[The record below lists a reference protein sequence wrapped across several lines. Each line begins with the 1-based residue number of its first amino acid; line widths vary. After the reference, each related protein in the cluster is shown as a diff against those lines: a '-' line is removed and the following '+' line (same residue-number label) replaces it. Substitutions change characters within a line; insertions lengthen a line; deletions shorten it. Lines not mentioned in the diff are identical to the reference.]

1 MTLRRLSYLLAA
13 AATMALAACSAD
25 GGDTPGGDTPQE
37 GAAVSVPL
45 TVSFS
50 GEWSTDDE
58 GGGTRVAPPEQGD
71 TNGDGAIT
79 DADLIGGREELEPVN
94 RVRIITFRRKDADV
108 TGQPS
113 DSFEYDPTNDITA
126 TCEWNAERT
135 LKTAK
140 ATLTK
145 LYSYEYR
152 VVAIAY
158 DADEESWF
166 SLNDNRLDGLKFEDF
181 EVEMKT
187 RNKSEVGGFND
198 DNTLMYFQKNDF
210 EVVFTPQFF
219 YGYCHIENSDDPI
232 IKYGETEEETK
243 LPLTGR
249 LYRAVA
255 KVEARLELYQFNAT
269 SQYDNYDI
277 EQTVLIMNN
286 VYQNSLL
293 TDYDDFLSPTGSIQ
307 VPNKDEE
314 NYIITAYDG
323 NVANNKIPGTN
334 KDSKDSVVL
343 TAYVLPAKTK
353 VGIGVYN
360 YYGPNRKY
368 SRAGWFSA
376 ADLSYGDGATG
387 VISPDVHNNEF
398 YFRRNHKYLITG
410 KTSNAIPSK
419 D

>member
-113 DSFEYDPTNDITA
+113 GSFEYDPTNDITA
-126 TCEWNAERT
+126 TCKWNADNT

-181 EVEMKT
+181 EVEMK
-187 RNKSEVGGFND
+187 RQDKKSESVIGDFTHDRLHNGNNFGND
-198 DNTLMYFQKNDF
+198 EF

-219 YGYCHIENSDDPI
+219 YGYCHLDGNDDPI

-255 KVEARLELYQFNAT
+255 KVEMELEINTIDILG
-269 SQYDNYDI
+269 SDCKI
-277 EQTVLIMNN
+277 EQAVLVMNN
-286 VYQNSLL
+286 VYTTSGM
-293 TDYDDFLSPTGSIQ
+293 TDYDDFLSPDDKVKVGNENYTVVDFVET
-307 VPNKDEE
+307 VPNHTIEE
-314 NYIITAYDG
+314 N
-323 NVANNKIPGTN
+323 KER
-334 KDSKDSVVL
+334 L
-343 TAYVLPAKTK
+343 RFEAYVLPTKTK
-353 VGIGVYN
+353 LALGAKVTYVIE
-360 YYGPNRKY
+360 Y
-368 SRAGWFSA
+368 SRVGWFNSKNI
-376 ADLSYGDGATG
+376 SYADGATG
-387 VISPDVHNNEF
+387 VISPDVYNNEF

-419 D
+419 N

>member
-113 DSFEYDPTNDITA
+113 GSFEYDPTNDITA
-126 TCEWNAERT
+126 TCKWNADKT

-181 EVEMKT
+181 EVEMNGTKDVGEFNT
-187 RNKSEVGGFND
+187 KVNKGEYGK
-198 DNTLMYFQKNDF
+198 L
-210 EVVFTPQFF
+210 FTPQFF
-219 YGYCHIENSDDPI
+219 YGYCHLADNDDPI
-232 IKYGETEEETK
+232 IKYGETKDEATA
-243 LPLTGR
+243 PLTGR

-255 KVEARLELYQFNAT
+255 KVEVQLTVQKH
-269 SQYDNYDI
+269 DI
-277 EQTVLIMNN
+277 ILGDHADIQQAALFINN
-286 VYQNSLL
+286 MFIKSGMKS
-293 TDYDDFLSPTGSIQ
+293 YDDFLNPFKSY
-307 VPNKDEE
+307 KDESGSDM
-314 NYIITAYDG
+314 NVIAYES
-323 NVANNKIPGTN
+323 NVPSEGGTLIL
-334 KDSKDSVVL
+334 S
-343 TAYVLPAKTK
+343 AYVLQTKAKM
-353 VGIGVYN
+353 GLAIYF
-360 YYGPNRKY
+360 YYGVKY
-368 SRAGWFSA
+368 RREGWL
-376 ADLSYGDGATG
+376 DPKNISYADGATG
-387 VISPDVHNNEF
+387 VISPDAYNNEF
-398 YFRRNHKYLITG
+398 YFRRNHKYVIKGTT
-410 KTSNAIPSK
+410 KQANIENW
-419 D
+419 

>member
-113 DSFEYDPTNDITA
+113 GSFEYDPTNDITA
-126 TCEWNAERT
+126 TCKWNADKT

-158 DADEESWF
+158 DA
-166 SLNDNRLDGLKFEDF
+166 
-181 EVEMKT
+181 
-187 RNKSEVGGFND
+187 
-198 DNTLMYFQKNDF
+198 
-210 EVVFTPQFF
+210 VVSPVSRP
-219 YGYCHIENSDDPI
+219 CPV
-232 IKYGETEEETK
+232 
-243 LPLTGR
+243 P
-249 LYRAVA
+249 VP
-255 KVEARLELYQFNAT
+255 VP
-269 SQYDNYDI
+269 
-277 EQTVLIMNN
+277 VP
-286 VYQNSLL
+286 
-293 TDYDDFLSPTGSIQ
+293 FLSPLRS
-307 VPNKDEE
+307 VP
-314 NYIITAYDG
+314 ILSPPSSPPSSPSPSPLLAG
-323 NVANNKIPGTN
+323 RRFVA
-334 KDSKDSVVL
+334 
-343 TAYVLPAKTK
+343 
-353 VGIGVYN
+353 
-360 YYGPNRKY
+360 
-368 SRAGWFSA
+368 F
-376 ADLSYGDGATG
+376 
-387 VISPDVHNNEF
+387 
-398 YFRRNHKYLITG
+398 FRSEG
-410 KTSNAIPSK
+410 
-419 D
+419 

>member
-13 AATMALAACSAD
+13 AATMAMAACSAD

-50 GEWSTDDE
+50 GEWSADDE

-79 DADLIGGREELEPVN
+79 DADLIGGREELEPVD
-94 RVRIITFRRKDADV
+94 RVRIITFRRKDANV
-108 TGQPS
+108 TGLPS
-113 DSFEYDPTNDITA
+113 GSFEYDPTNDITA
-126 TCEWNAERT
+126 TCEWNADNT

-187 RNKSEVGGFND
+187 RDKSEVGGFNSGYQGP
-198 DNTLMYFQKNDF
+198 LMGIKANDF
-210 EVVFTPQFF
+210 EIMYTPQFF
-219 YGYCHIENSDDPI
+219 YGYCHLEDSDDPI
-232 IKYGETEEETK
+232 IKYGETEAEASAS
-243 LPLTGR
+243 LTGR

-255 KVEARLELYQFNAT
+255 KVEVKLKLERFK
-269 SQYDNYDI
+269 
-277 EQTVLIMNN
+277 TVGLSETHFIQEAILLMGN
-286 VYQNSLL
+286 VYQKSGM
-293 TDYDDFLSPTGSIQ
+293 TDYDDFLNPFSALNVT
-307 VPNKDEE
+307 NTKDHIVTS
-314 NYIITAYDG
+314 YINNIESADG
-323 NVANNKIPGTN
+323 NYKE
-334 KDSKDSVVL
+334 DSVL
-343 TAYVLPAKTK
+343 FTTYVLPTKTK
-353 VGIGVYN
+353 LGLGVCYIS
-360 YYGPNRKY
+360 GVLHLDY
-368 SRAGWFSA
+368 SNHGWFSA
-376 ADLSYGDGATG
+376 ANLSYGDGATG
-387 VISPDVHNNEF
+387 IISPDVYNNEF

-410 KTSNAIPSK
+410 NTNNA
-419 D
+419 DFD

>member
-50 GEWSTDDE
+50 GEWSADDE
-58 GGGTRVAPPEQGD
+58 DGGTRVAPPEQGD
-71 TNGDGAIT
+71 TNGNGAIT
-79 DADLIGGREELEPVN
+79 DADLIGGREELEPVD

-113 DSFEYDPTNDITA
+113 GSFEYDPTNDITA
-126 TCEWNAERT
+126 TCKWNADKT

-187 RNKSEVGGFND
+187 RDKSEVGDFNREHIQGD
-198 DNTLMYFQKNDF
+198 LLFIDLGNQDF
-210 EVVFTPQFF
+210 EVVYTPQFF
-219 YGYCHIENSDDPI
+219 YGYCHLEDSDDPI
-232 IKYGETEEETK
+232 IKYGETKEEASAS
-243 LPLTGR
+243 LTGR
-249 LYRAVA
+249 LYRTVA
-255 KVEARLELYQFNAT
+255 KVEMELTVSKVSASGKHN
-269 SQYDNYDI
+269 I
-277 EQTVLIMNN
+277 EQAVLLFGKDYTV
-286 VYQNSLL
+286 SKL
-293 TDYDDFLSPTGSIQ
+293 TDYDDFLSPSRAIDKKYTVVDYISN
-307 VPNKDEE
+307 VPSSESD
-314 NYIITAYDG
+314 
-323 NVANNKIPGTN
+323 NKI
-334 KDSKDSVVL
+334 KFV
-343 TAYVLPAKTK
+343 AYVLPTKTTLSL
-353 VGIGVYN
+353 GAYL
-360 YYGPNRKY
+360 YYGAHYTRVGN
-368 SRAGWFSA
+368 FSA
-376 ADLSYGDGATG
+376 ANISYGDGATG
-387 VISPDVHNNEF
+387 IISPDVDNNVF

-410 KTSNAIPSK
+410 NTNNAI

>member
-25 GGDTPGGDTPQE
+25 GGDTPGGDTTQE

-50 GEWSTDDE
+50 GEWSTDD

-71 TNGDGAIT
+71 TNGDGTIT
-79 DADLIGGREELEPVN
+79 DADLIGGREELEPVD

-113 DSFEYDPTNDITA
+113 GSFEYDPTNDIIT
-126 TCEWNAERT
+126 TCAWNADNT

-166 SLNDNRLDGLKFEDF
+166 SLNDNKLDGLKFEDF
-181 EVEMKT
+181 EVEMKKQDKT
-187 RNKSEVGGFND
+187 EESVIGDFSHDRLHQGYNFGND
-198 DNTLMYFQKNDF
+198 EF

-219 YGYCHIENSDDPI
+219 YGYCHLEDSDDPI

-255 KVEARLELYQFNAT
+255 KVEMELEIST
-269 SQYDNYDI
+269 IDITGDRTI
-277 EQTVLIMNN
+277 EQAVLVMNN
-286 VYQNSLL
+286 VYTTSGM
-293 TDYDDFLSPTGSIQ
+293 TDYDDFLSPDGKVEFGKEDYTVVDFVET
-307 VPNKDEE
+307 VPNHTIEE
-314 NYIITAYDG
+314 N
-323 NVANNKIPGTN
+323 K
-334 KDSKDSVVL
+334 KRL
-343 TAYVLPAKTK
+343 RFEAYVLPTKTKLALGAKTTW
-353 VGIGVYN
+353 GIA
-360 YYGPNRKY
+360 Y
-368 SRAGWFSA
+368 SRVGWFSA
-376 ADLSYGDGATG
+376 ANLSYGDGATG
-387 VISPDVHNNEF
+387 VISPDVYNNEF

-410 KTSNAIPSK
+410 NTNNAI